1 MKEASMAMKQ
11 SKVHLDTTRMRGAE
25 KVPNNT
31 AKKSTIEQMRQR
43 AREFDEDRK
52 VWLKGIPA

>member
-1 MKEASMAMKQ
+1 MAMKQ

-31 AKKSTIEQMRQR
+31 AKKRTIEQMRQR